1 MSLGGVTI
9 APLERYLEILWERG
23 GSDLLITAFSP
34 PLMRIDGQLIPIP
47 GEPELDQDSVEH
59 LILSVLTEELRNELR
74 TDREVDFSFSYKK
87 VARFRANCYY
97 QMGAIAMAMRMIPMK
112 LPTFEE
118 LGLPPAVEYFSN
130 LPQGLVLVTGPTG
143 SGKSTSLAAMIDYIN
158 MNRHC
163 HIITIEDPV
172 EYVHVHKNSAVSQR
186 EVGNDTHTFARALR
200 AALREDPDVILVGE
214 MRDPE
219 TVQFALSIAET
230 GHLVFATLH
239 TNDAPQSL
247 DRISD
252 MFASE
257 RQNQIRVQL
266 AACLAGVVSQRLVPR
281 IGGGMIAAFEL
292 LIANNAVRSLV
303 REGKTHQIRNMMS
316 AGRAEG
322 MCTLETWLN
331 HLIENGLI
339 TYEDALSRSSHPKEL
354 KAPSGTPAGAL
365 AMSNR

>member
-9 APLERYLEILWERG
+9 APIEHYLEIMWERG

-34 PLMRIDGQLIPIP
+34 PLIRIDGQLIPIP
-47 GEPELDQDSVEH
+47 GEPELDQDHVEH
-59 LILSVLTEELRNELR
+59 LVLSVLTDDLKNELR
-74 TDREVDFSFSYKK
+74 AEREVDFSFSYKNL
-87 VARFRANCYY
+87 ARFRANCYF

-118 LGLPPAVEYFSN
+118 LGLPPAVEYFAN

-143 SGKSTSLAAMIDYIN
+143 SGKSTSLAAIIDYIN
-158 MNRHC
+158 MTRHC
-163 HIITIEDPV
+163 HIVTIEDPV

-186 EVGNDTHTFARALR
+186 EVGSDTHSFARALR

-252 MFASE
+252 MFSSD

-303 REGKTHQIRNMMS
+303 REGKTHQIRNVLS

-331 HLIENGLI
+331 HLVENGLI
-339 TYEDALSRSSHPKEL
+339 TYEDAISRSSHPKEI
-354 KAPSGTPAGAL
+354 KPPTGTASSQF
-365 AMSNR
+365 AMASS

>member
-1 MSLGGVTI
+1 MSAGVTI
-9 APLERYLEILWERG
+9 GPIERFLAAVWEAG
-23 GSDLLITAFSP
+23 GSDLLLTAFSP
-34 PLMRIDGQLIPIP
+34 PLIRIDGQLIPIA
-47 GEPELDQDSVEH
+47 GEAELDQVAVEQ
-59 LILSVLTEELRNELR
+59 LVLGVLTDDLKTELR
-74 TDREVDFSFSYKK
+74 TDREVDFAFSYNK
-87 VARFRANCYY
+87 VARFRANCFF
-97 QMGAIAMAMRMIPMK
+97 QMGALAMSLRMIPSK

-118 LGLPPAVEYFSN
+118 LGLPPAVEYFAN

-143 SGKSTSLAAMIDYIN
+143 SGKSTSLAAIIDYIN

-172 EYVHVHKNSAVSQR
+172 EYVHLHKNSAISQR
-186 EVGNDTHTFARALR
+186 EVGTDTHTFARALR

-252 MFASE
+252 MFPSE

-266 AACLAGVVSQRLVPR
+266 AACLAGVISQRLVPR
-281 IGGGMIAAFEL
+281 IGGGMVAAFEL
-292 LIANNAVRSLV
+292 LIANSAVRSLV
-303 REGKTHQIRNMMS
+303 RDGKTHQIRNVLS
-316 AGRAEG
+316 SGRAEG

-331 HLIENGLI
+331 HLVDHNVI
-339 TYEDALSRSSHPKEL
+339 TYDDAISRSAHPKEI
-354 KAPSGTPAGAL
+354 KPPAGQPAPH
-365 AMSNR
+365 AMAAT

>member
-1 MSLGGVTI
+1 MSMSGVTL
-9 APLERYLEILWERG
+9 APIERFLAALWERG

-34 PLMRIDGQLIPIP
+34 PLIRIDGQLIPIP
-47 GEPELDQDSVEH
+47 DEPSLDQERVEQ
-59 LILSVLTEELRNELR
+59 LVLGVLTEDLKVELRKN
-74 TDREVDFSFSYKK
+74 REVDFSFSYNG
-87 VARFRANCYY
+87 VARFRANCYF
-97 QMGAIAMAMRMIPMK
+97 QMGALAMSLRMIPLK
-112 LPTFEE
+112 LPTFAE

-143 SGKSTSLAAMIDYIN
+143 SGKSTSLAAIIDYIN
-158 MNRHC
+158 MHRRC

-172 EYVHVHKNSAVSQR
+172 EYVHIHKSSAVSQR
-186 EVGNDTHTFARALR
+186 QVGDDTHSFARALR

-252 MFASE
+252 MFPAE

-266 AACLAGVVSQRLVPR
+266 SACLAGVISQRLIPR
-281 IGGGMIAAFEL
+281 VGGGMVGAFEI

-303 REGKTHQIRNMMS
+303 REGKTHQIRNILA

-331 HLIENGLI
+331 HLVANGLI
-339 TYEDALSRSSHPKEL
+339 TYEDAVARSVHPKEL
-354 KAPSGTPAGAL
+354 KPPTAAEVAQFAAAL
-365 AMSNR
+365 T

>member
-1 MSLGGVTI
+1 MTIGGITL
-9 APLERYLEILWERG
+9 APIERYLSALWECS
-23 GSDLLITAFSP
+23 GSDLLITASSP
-34 PLMRIDGQLIPIP
+34 PLMRVDGQLFPIP
-47 GEPELDQDSVEH
+47 NEAALDHDDVKHLVLGVLSDELK
-59 LILSVLTEELRNELR
+59 EELRAEK
-74 TDREVDFSFSYKK
+74 EVDFSFSYNG
-87 VARFRANCYY
+87 VARFRANCFY
-97 QMGAIAMAMRMIPMK
+97 QMGALAMSLRMIPLK

-118 LGLPPAVEYFSN
+118 LGLPPAVEYFAN

-143 SGKSTSLAAMIDYIN
+143 SGKSTSLAAIIDYIN
-158 MNRHC
+158 IHRRC

-172 EYVHVHKNSAVSQR
+172 EYVHGHKASAVSQR
-186 EVGNDTHTFARALR
+186 EVGNDTHSFARALR

-252 MFASE
+252 MFPAD

-266 AACLAGVVSQRLVPR
+266 AACLAGVISQRLIPR
-281 IGGGMIAAFEL
+281 VGGGMVAAFEL
-292 LIANNAVRSLV
+292 LIANNAVRGLI
-303 REGKTHQIRNMMS
+303 REGKTHQIRNILA

-331 HLIENGLI
+331 HLVANGLI
-339 TYEDALSRSSHPKEL
+339 TNEHALSRSMHPKEL
-354 KAPSGTPAGAL
+354 KPAPHAATAS
-365 AMSNR
+365 

>member
-1 MSLGGVTI
+1 MSIGGVNI
-9 APLERYLEILWERG
+9 APIERYLAALWQSG

-34 PLMRIDGQLIPIP
+34 PLIRVDGQLIPIP
-47 GEPELDQDSVEH
+47 GEPSLSQDHVEQ
-59 LILSVLTEELRNELR
+59 LLLGVLTEDLKAELRSEL
-74 TDREVDFSFSYKK
+74 EVDFSFSYNG
-87 VARFRANCYY
+87 VARFRANCYF
-97 QMGAIAMAMRMIPMK
+97 QMGALAISLRMIPLK
-112 LPTFEE
+112 LPTFAE

-143 SGKSTSLAAMIDYIN
+143 SGKSTSLAAIIDYIN
-158 MNRHC
+158 TNRRC
-163 HIITIEDPV
+163 HIITVEDPV
-172 EYVHVHKNSAVSQR
+172 EYVHTHKASAVSQR
-186 EVGNDTHTFARALR
+186 EVGNDTHSFARALR

-252 MFASE
+252 MFPSE

-266 AACLAGVVSQRLVPR
+266 AACLAGVISQRLIPR
-281 IGGGMIAAFEL
+281 IGGGMVAAFEL

-303 REGKTHQIRNMMS
+303 REGKTHQLRNILA
-316 AGRAEG
+316 AGRSEG

-331 HLIENGLI
+331 HLVENGLI
-339 TYEDALSRSSHPKEL
+339 TYDDAVACSVHPKEL
-354 KAPSGTPAGAL
+354 KPATGA
-365 AMSNR
+365 AAQYAAAATT

>member
-9 APLERYLEILWERG
+9 APIERYLEILWERG

-34 PLMRIDGQLIPIP
+34 PLMRVDGQLIPIP
-47 GEPELDQDSVEH
+47 DEPELDADQVEY
-59 LILSVLTEELRNELR
+59 LILSVLTDDLKSELRA
-74 TDREVDFSFSYKK
+74 DREVDFSFSYKK
-87 VARFRANCYY
+87 VARFRANCFF
-97 QMGAIAMAMRMIPMK
+97 QMGALAMSLRMIPMK

-118 LGLPPAVEYFSN
+118 LGLPPAVEYFAN

-143 SGKSTSLAAMIDYIN
+143 SGKSTSLAAIIDYVN

-163 HIITIEDPV
+163 HIVTIEDPV
-172 EYVHVHKNSAVSQR
+172 EYVHHHKNSAITQR
-186 EVGNDTHTFARALR
+186 EVGSDTHSFARALR

-252 MFASE
+252 MFSSE

-266 AACLAGVVSQRLVPR
+266 AACLAGVISQRLLPR
-281 IGGGMIAAFEL
+281 IGGGMIAAFEI

-303 REGKTHQIRNMMS
+303 REGKTHQIRNVLA

-331 HLIENGLI
+331 HLVANGLV
-339 TYEDALSRSSHPKEL
+339 TYEDAVARSSHPKEIVPP
-354 KAPSGTPAGAL
+354 KGVVASSYAL
-365 AMSNR
+365 AAT